1 MLNKDAENNNLRF
14 ASPTQKG
21 TLLMARKRTNAIPEL
36 SKTINIRLPSNMD
49 IAIREICKKHAVPIS
64 WFGRKSFELFLSQL
78 NSQKHIF
85 QEGSR

>member
-1 MLNKDAENNNLRF
+1 MPNTAIYAFIHKHNKG
-14 ASPTQKG
+14 K
-21 TLLMARKRTNAIPEL
+21 LLMARKRTNAIPEL

-78 NSQKHIF
+78 NNQKHIF
-85 QEGSR
+85 QEAKQ

>member
-1 MLNKDAENNNLRF
+1 MLNKDAENSNLRF
-14 ASPTQKG
+14 SSSTQKKEQH
-21 TLLMARKRTNAIPEL
+21 MARKRTNAIPEL

-49 IAIREICKKHAVPIS
+49 MAIREICKKHAVPIS

-85 QEGSR
+85 QEASR